1 MFWAVR
7 FWMITV
13 SQSAV
18 KPFFGPV
25 KSTVTSSGTYPGS
38 SYLPP
43 GGRTFSPT
51 AKHAGLL

>member
-25 KSTVTSSGTYPGS
+25 KSTVTSSGTYPSS